1 MSGLELFAILL
12 LVLMAVC
19 AIAVV
24 FIRRLL
30 SAVIVYS
37 IFGVLMSIMWLLL
50 EAPDLA
56 ITEAAVGVGIS
67 GMLFFILLRRIH
79 KVDRHRKEDP
89 TDE

>member
-19 AIAVV
+19 AISVV
-24 FIRRLL
+24 FMRRLL

-37 IFGVLMSIMWLLL
+37 IFGVLMSVMWLLL

-67 GMLFFILLRRIH
+67 GLLFFLLLRRIG
-79 KVDRHRKEDP
+79 KVNRQRKEDP

>member
-12 LVLMAVC
+12 LVLMAAC
-19 AIAVV
+19 AISVV
-24 FIRRLL
+24 FMRRLL

-67 GMLFFILLRRIH
+67 GLLFFILLRRLG
-79 KVDRHRKEDP
+79 KVNRQRKEDP